1 MEKLKEG
8 FPDGIGGMSVTGEGA
23 CGGIPFVLFVEH
35 KIEVARHPSETFRG
49 IKKVVAERFPRVD
62 PGWCPVLR
70 EEAMNPHE
78 LEPSFGAGE

>member
-35 KIEVARHPSETFRG
+35 KIEIARHPCEGMFRG
-49 IKKVVAERFPRVD
+49 KGGRSKVVPDGSAFL
-62 PGWCPVLR
+62 GG
-70 EEAMNPHE
+70 
-78 LEPSFGAGE
+78 SFASAIYR